1 MAQLKTYSRKSK
13 LVDAQDGAY
22 KSSQESFFD
31 SPDDPYFFDSQNST
45 LEAPQISDDSH
56 PHPPICLPASSS
68 KSSQTQLQ
76 PEKKPPVASLTSTV
90 AKVTAQ
96 PKPVLSRPLS
106 RLSKSS
112 CQGTKPKPSH
122 SQPTKPKRSLTSAS
136 SLEGPVAKKA
146 CLKRH
151 SGSSSSHGRSSGS
164 KIAADKQTS
173 APATTVLEAQES
185 GEHTQIVD
193 DIVYA
198 IDGLG
203 RASSRNSWQDGASTL
218 AEICNTR
225 RGRQAFRIEGLFKEA
240 MTAALQLPLH
250 DDCTTALAFSAMLL
264 SFASG
269 DVANRALLATTE
281 AVQLAGQLIQVH
293 LSLQSCTAAQAK
305 LAKLFRNGVMSL
317 VVARHPQPSPS
328 LVITAALSTALSPD
342 KSSLA
347 GEKLKENLRTEGVLE
362 QLVYAAQRHA
372 MQEGEPVAM
381 SSQTDAN
388 DRPPSAFNQCLT
400 VLEHASFACPANEQ
414 HLVGLHMES
423 GSTRPS
429 LSPANSE
436 PKAGQLADSACRQ
449 PFPDWLVQSIQ
460 HMQSTS
466 TPDPDGDN
474 QPDWSC
480 IQSALSVL
488 INMSHNNTAGC
499 EAVVAAGGLQMA
511 TDIISNSMLRHDMC
525 DAATDGSVTPRRA
538 LAHTRQHVLTDV
550 GPITAA
556 LGLLINLVENC
567 SDTRQQLKAMKLQV
581 CSLGADVPQLLCR
594 LMQVSASSRRSS
606 MSPSPHHSGGEVTE
620 QQLADHENDGAASIV
635 EVYAALL
642 YGFLLADDSALQ
654 AVAVSTLGSL
664 QPIISSIKKCLS
676 FYVDAGAIT
685 SQNEDSLRKLLAS
698 LPNSSSCSIQS

>member
-1 MAQLKTYSRKSK
+1 MLR
-13 LVDAQDGAY
+13 
-22 KSSQESFFD
+22 F
-31 SPDDPYFFDSQNST
+31 SP
-45 LEAPQISDDSH
+45 
-56 PHPPICLPASSS
+56 
-68 KSSQTQLQ
+68 K
-76 PEKKPPVASLTSTV
+76 
-90 AKVTAQ
+90 
-96 PKPVLSRPLS
+96 
-106 RLSKSS
+106 
-112 CQGTKPKPSH
+112 
-122 SQPTKPKRSLTSAS
+122 
-136 SLEGPVAKKA
+136 
-146 CLKRH
+146 
-151 SGSSSSHGRSSGS
+151 
-164 KIAADKQTS
+164 TS

-203 RASSRNSWQDGASTL
+203 QASSRNSWQDSASTL

-250 DDCTTALAFSAMLL
+250 DNCTMALAFAAMLL

-281 AVQLAGQLIQVH
+281 AVQLIGQLLQVH
-293 LSLQSCTAAQAK
+293 SSLQACTAAQAK
-305 LAKLFRNGVMSL
+305 LAKIFRNGVMSL
-317 VVARHPQPSPS
+317 VVARHHNPSPS

-347 GEKLKENLRTEGVLE
+347 AEKLKENLRAEGVLE

-372 MQEGEPVAM
+372 MQEEDVATP
-381 SSQTDAN
+381 SQTDAD

-400 VLEHASFACPANEQ
+400 VLEHASFAY
-414 HLVGLHMES
+414 
-423 GSTRPS
+423 
-429 LSPANSE
+429 
-436 PKAGQLADSACRQ
+436 
-449 PFPDWLVQSIQ
+449 
-460 HMQSTS
+460 
-466 TPDPDGDN
+466 
-474 QPDWSC
+474 
-480 IQSALSVL
+480 
-488 INMSHNNTAGC
+488 
-499 EAVVAAGGLQMA
+499 GG
-511 TDIISNSMLRHDMC
+511 
-525 DAATDGSVTPRRA
+525 VTPRRA

-567 SDTRQQLKAMKLQV
+567 NDTRQQLKAMKLQD
-581 CSLGADVPQLLCR
+581 SSPGGDVPQLLCR

-606 MSPSPHHSGGEVTE
+606 MSPSPRRSGGEVTE
-620 QQLADHENDGAASIV
+620 QQLADHEDDGAASIV

-664 QPIISSIKKCLS
+664 QPIISAIKKCLS

-698 LPNSSSCSIQS
+698 LPNSSSSTIQS

>member
-1 MAQLKTYSRKSK
+1 MLR
-13 LVDAQDGAY
+13 
-22 KSSQESFFD
+22 
-31 SPDDPYFFDSQNST
+31 
-45 LEAPQISDDSH
+45 
-56 PHPPICLPASSS
+56 
-68 KSSQTQLQ
+68 
-76 PEKKPPVASLTSTV
+76 
-90 AKVTAQ
+90 
-96 PKPVLSRPLS
+96 
-106 RLSKSS
+106 
-112 CQGTKPKPSH
+112 
-122 SQPTKPKRSLTSAS
+122 S
-136 SLEGPVAKKA
+136 SLLITAKKA

-449 PFPDWLVQSIQ
+449 PFPDWLA
-460 HMQSTS
+460 
-466 TPDPDGDN
+466 D
-474 QPDWSC
+474 
-480 IQSALSVL
+480 
-488 INMSHNNTAGC
+488 AGVC
-499 EAVVAAGGLQMA
+499 VKQKE
-511 TDIISNSMLRHDMC
+511 
-525 DAATDGSVTPRRA
+525 
-538 LAHTRQHVLTDV
+538 QHV
-550 GPITAA
+550 P
-556 LGLLINLVENC
+556 
-567 SDTRQQLKAMKLQV
+567 
-581 CSLGADVPQLLCR
+581 
-594 LMQVSASSRRSS
+594 
-606 MSPSPHHSGGEVTE
+606 
-620 QQLADHENDGAASIV
+620 
-635 EVYAALL
+635 
-642 YGFLLADDSALQ
+642 
-654 AVAVSTLGSL
+654 
-664 QPIISSIKKCLS
+664 
-676 FYVDAGAIT
+676 
-685 SQNEDSLRKLLAS
+685 
-698 LPNSSSCSIQS
+698 